1 MSANFEIRL
10 ENSITQ
16 IKISCYFGF
25 ELLLMIAIS
34 RAVPPLVHT
43 FLLTSYRVCVK
54 SDHTF
59 ANLNSFWDTANY
71 GAISLATFVILNFT
85 FASFR
90 VLHFCLYLVCAF
102 VSAMDT
108 TWPCKEMDECITSS
122 RQW

>member
-16 IKISCYFGF
+16 IKISCYFAF

-34 RAVPPLVHT
+34 RAVPP
-43 FLLTSYRVCVK
+43 VCVK

-85 FASFR
+85 FSSFR